1 MLEKIHIK
9 NYAIIEQLEITFP
22 NGMIAVT
29 GETGAGKSIIIGAI
43 QSALGGK
50 IDSKS
55 FKNNA
60 EKCILEIQFSLE
72 TNAQKQLQS
81 IIELDD
87 YSEIIIRREITT
99 SGKSRSFVNDSQY
112 SIQEIQQVAAA
123 LISIHQQFDHLE
135 ILEQEYQIN
144 VLDTYCEHLEE
155 RNNFEQ
161 LYQEY
166 KKKISECKKIEE
178 ENKKLLLEREYLE
191 FQFQELD
198 KANLTLG
205 ELSNS
210 EQLLKVASNAEDI
223 KTKTQ
228 CSLQLLQGEQG
239 IQDAIYQ
246 IQNHLKSIRIS
257 DELQEVYE
265 RIGVLHTEIK
275 DISYQVEKIHDNI
288 DFDPKK
294 IQNLQSRIDLYN
306 RLLKKHQVTSDEELI
321 EIQAAIETKLL
332 NITQSDETILAIQNE
347 IKGIENN
354 LEIKAEKL
362 RKTRLKQIASLKKYI
377 ESLLRDL
384 GMENAIFEIEL
395 IPLDSF
401 KKSGKDEIK
410 FLFTANKGSQA
421 KALQNHASG
430 GELSRVNLA
439 IKSILAEKA
448 KLPTMIFDEI
458 DTGVSG
464 QVALQMGNLLR
475 QCSKNQQ
482 LIAITHSPQV
492 ASRANHHLYVFKKVE
507 KSVTNTHVKFLNLEE
522 KHVELA
528 KMLSSDPPT
537 TAALQNAKELLS
549 LQLN

>member
-1 MLEKIHIK
+1 MLEKI
-9 NYAIIEQLEITFP
+9 Y
-22 NGMIAVT
+22 
-29 GETGAGKSIIIGAI
+29 I

-60 EKCILEIQFSLE
+60 EKCILEIHFSLE

-144 VLDTYCEHLEE
+144 VLDIYCEHLEE

-288 DFDPKK
+288 DFEPKK

-306 RLLKKHQVTSDEELI
+306 RLLKI
-321 EIQAAIETKLL
+321 I
-332 NITQSDETILAIQNE
+332 
-347 IKGIENN
+347 
-354 LEIKAEKL
+354 
-362 RKTRLKQIASLKKYI
+362 
-377 ESLLRDL
+377 
-384 GMENAIFEIEL
+384 
-395 IPLDSF
+395 
-401 KKSGKDEIK
+401 
-410 FLFTANKGSQA
+410 
-421 KALQNHASG
+421 
-430 GELSRVNLA
+430 
-439 IKSILAEKA
+439 
-448 KLPTMIFDEI
+448 
-458 DTGVSG
+458 
-464 QVALQMGNLLR
+464 
-475 QCSKNQQ
+475 
-482 LIAITHSPQV
+482 
-492 ASRANHHLYVFKKVE
+492 
-507 KSVTNTHVKFLNLEE
+507 
-522 KHVELA
+522 
-528 KMLSSDPPT
+528 
-537 TAALQNAKELLS
+537 
-549 LQLN
+549 

>member
-60 EKCILEIQFSLE
+60 EKCILEIHFSLE

-347 IKGIENN
+347 IKRIENN

-362 RKTRLKQIASLKKYI
+362 SKTRLKQIASLKKYI

-492 ASRANHHLYVFKKVE
+492 ASRANHHLYVFKKVQ
-507 KSVTNTHVKFLNLEE
+507 TRTLNF
-522 KHVELA
+522 
-528 KMLSSDPPT
+528 
-537 TAALQNAKELLS
+537 
-549 LQLN
+549 